1 MIKKRDLDGR
11 ILGTIIAYWSVS
23 ASFFSLTIPVV
34 FSLGVVLVFIGIL
47 AVNSK
52 RFIVDGKL
60 FLACVVILIPYMRY
74 YRLPYPGDWYSTL
87 IYPAIVMFVYYSYKF
102 HGWEESMF
110 RIMRAAYLVYALFTI
125 AMLFGTTAINFA
137 CRLFPSSADLMMYR
151 FRTSR
156 FCGLTNHYSTNGMLL
171 AVGTIIVGCKMI
183 QERRKWNVVLFAI
196 FMVALLLTGKRAQP
210 IFSVFV
216 LVLTYYFFNANK
228 KKSRVI
234 NLAAIGICILAIA
247 YLITQYVPAL
257 ATLFDRFEALEES
270 GDVSNGR
277 FALWQTAFTEFGK
290 APIFGTG
297 WEQFSQIHAKGWDT
311 HNVYI
316 QLLCETGIV
325 GFVCYAVWFLYFM
338 VKSIQLLV
346 RERTFKYELDKEN
359 EFYLMFSVAFQ
370 AFFLIYSLTG
380 NPLYVK
386 IMYVPYFV
394 SCALVVKVHRIAV
407 GQADC
412 TCGKRDRR

>member
-1 MIKKRDLDGR
+1 MIKKSNYYGW
-11 ILGTIIAYWSVS
+11 ILGTIIAYWAVS
-23 ASFFSLTIPVV
+23 ASFFSLNIPVV
-34 FSLGVVLVFIGIL
+34 FSLFVVLAFIGIL
-47 AVNSK
+47 AINSK
-52 RFIVDGKL
+52 RYIINGKL
-60 FLACVVILIPYMRY
+60 FLACVAILIPYLRY
-74 YRLPYPGDWYSTL
+74 SRLPYPGDWYSTL

-102 HGWEESMF
+102 NGWEKSMF
-110 RIMRAAYLVYALFTI
+110 RIMVAAYLVYALFTI
-125 AMLFGTTAINFA
+125 AMLFGTTAINIA

-151 FRTSR
+151 FRTAR

-171 AVGTIIVGCKMI
+171 AVGTLIVGCRMI

-216 LVLTYYFFNANK
+216 LVLTYYFFSANK
-228 KKSRVI
+228 KKSRLI
-234 NLAAIGICILAIA
+234 NLAAIGISILAIS
-247 YLITQYVPAL
+247 YIIIQYIPAL

-270 GDVSNGR
+270 GDISNGR
-277 FALWQTAFTEFGK
+277 YALWRLAFENFAK
-290 APIFGTG
+290 APIFGVG
-297 WEQFSQIHAKGWDT
+297 WEQFSQIQAKGWDT

-325 GFVCYAVWFLYFM
+325 GFACYAAWFLYFL
-338 VKSIQLLV
+338 VKAIGLLV
-346 RERTFKYELDKEN
+346 QERTYKYELDGEN
-359 EFYLMFSVAFQ
+359 EFYLMFSLAFQ

-394 SCALVVKVHRIAV
+394 SCALVVKVNRIAA
-407 GQADC
+407 GQAGC
-412 TCGKRDRR
+412 TGGKRDRR